1 MVLSD
6 EVKQILEAYRVPVR
20 RKYFQAVGR
29 YLTYDP
35 ETGEWQ

>member
-1 MVLSD
+1 MKLSE
-6 EVKQILEAYRVPVR
+6 EVKQILKAYRVPVR

-35 ETGEWQ
+35 ENGLWQ

>member
-1 MVLSD
+1 MILS
-6 EVKQILEAYRVPVR
+6 EEIKQILNAYRVPVK

-35 ETGEWQ
+35 ETGLWQ